1 MGIDLSRGQR
11 SAPMTELAVVISI
24 ACRRLQWPAHHECV
38 HSAVTNGGGKR
49 RALAVVLS
57 LRVVHGTSL
66 GISRRL
72 LVGYYSTTMKCR
84 SICDVECRAQGSHAC
99 MLPQVATRV
108 IHAHTHTCMDA
119 TIADSTLLQA
129 CIYAHMHGCN
139 HALDHKH
146 ALMAQRHAAQHA
158 PASSHESSAC
168 TYAHMHGCNHALR
181 HCTHGSEACSTACSR
196 K

>member
-108 IHAHTHTCMDA
+108 VHAHTHTCMDA
-119 TIADSTLLQA
+119 T
-129 CIYAHMHGCN
+129 MHS
-139 HALDHKH
+139 DT

-158 PASSHESSAC
+158 PASSRIQMYTATCLRLHQRFRYGSLAQSYPQTWEESC
-168 TYAHMHGCNHALR
+168 T
-181 HCTHGSEACSTACSR
+181 CTHYGS
-196 K
+196 